1 MCALSKRLCG
11 FVSARVSVLSTG
23 PCMLMLQMLLILL
36 VVAVFFN
43 ASRPLCLSRSHG
55 RFAASLVVRDLGNA
69 SKILCLD
76 GANHRLQER
85 LCVGLRGARRH
96 QRNDDAL
103 NARGLRVKEGSI
115 DWSSICRRT
124 EDASSEQSNP
134 RVCVL
139 SRALWGLR
147 GSGGQGQQAGN
158 GGLEGPRRGFEALV
172 GAVGSHRAT
181 ARAHPIARSVG
192 NALSVGALCGCAL
205 CALCACALRALC
217 GVCVRPIQEP
227 RL

>member
-1 MCALSKRLCG
+1 MHQGPC
-11 FVSARVSVLSTG
+11 VSRGLMVDLLRVSWSETWE
-23 PCMLMLQMLLILL
+23 MHQRY
-36 VVAVFFN
+36 F
-43 ASRPLCLSRSHG
+43 ASMARIIGCRN
-55 RFAASLVVRDLGNA
+55 D
-69 SKILCLD
+69 
-76 GANHRLQER
+76 
-85 LCVGLRGARRH
+85 CVGLRGARRH